1 MSVYLFVP
9 NFVPIFFYIIEEVI
23 EVDELDEGNMQ
34 QENKIYYG
42 WLSWAVPHLDLFK
55 MTKYTFF
62 VTTDIT

>member
-1 MSVYLFVP
+1 MSLCLSVCLSVP

-42 WLSWAVPHLDLFK
+42 WLSWAVPHLDLN
-55 MTKYTFF
+55 
-62 VTTDIT
+62 